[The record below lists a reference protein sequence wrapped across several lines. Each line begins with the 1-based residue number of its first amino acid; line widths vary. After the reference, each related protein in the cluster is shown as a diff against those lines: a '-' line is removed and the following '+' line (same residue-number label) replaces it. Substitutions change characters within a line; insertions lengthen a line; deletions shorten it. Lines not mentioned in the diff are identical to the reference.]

1 MKSMKSLKIA
11 LSLLLVLALSV
22 SAFACTAA
30 APAAAEATAADAA
43 ATEAPAAEATAE
55 PTPALDYPK
64 DTVTMIVSYGAG
76 GGSDLLARALAAAI
90 NLDGETMICTN
101 ITGGSGTIGMMECYN
116 AEPDGYTMCLALPE
130 SYTVQMLNGSLQA
143 DLFDNLILVACPVFD
158 VDTVSVKAGS
168 QFASLQDLITYATD
182 HPGEV
187 TIAGVGSGLNK
198 LMAIDFMQ
206 KTGITLKYIPY
217 EDSNASRA
225 ALLGDQVDVLLS
237 QACES
242 KPYFDSSEMQV
253 LAIASEQRASFME
266 SVPTFKE
273 LGYDFIAGIHRGF
286 AVTPDT
292 PEEIVNYLEAKI
304 YEVYQNAEFQDNL
317 QKTLGY
323 NMEWL
328 GHDDYT
334 ALAKSLAANY
344 QSLLDVADNY

>member
-1 MKSMKSLKIA
+1 MKSWKVFTA
-11 LSLLLVLALSV
+11 LLLVLALSV
-22 SAFACTAA
+22 SVFACSAST
-30 APAAAEATAADAA
+30 PATVEATATDAA
-43 ATEAPAAEATAE
+43 ATEAPAAEATTE

-64 DTVTMIVSYGAG
+64 DTITMIVSYGAG
-76 GGSDLLARALAAAI
+76 GGSDLLARALASAI
-90 NLDGETMICTN
+90 DLDGETMVCTN

-116 AEPDGYTMCLALPE
+116 AEADGYTMCLALPE
-130 SYTVQMLNGSLQA
+130 SYTVQILNGSLQA

-158 VDTVSVKAGS
+158 VDTVSVN
-168 QFASLQDLITYATD
+168 ASSEYTTLAELITYATE

-225 ALLGDQVDVLLS
+225 ALLGDQVDVLIS

-242 KPYFDSSEMQV
+242 KSYYDSGEMQV
-253 LAIASEQRASFME
+253 LAIASEQRASFMDT
-266 SVPTFKE
+266 VPTFTE

-286 AVTPDT
+286 AVTPGT
-292 PEEIVNYLEAKI
+292 PDAIVDYLEAKI

-317 QKTLGY
+317 QNSLGY
-323 NMEWL
+323 NLEWL

-334 ALAKSLAANY
+334 ALAKGLATNY
-344 QSLLDVADNY
+344 QSLLDVAGNY